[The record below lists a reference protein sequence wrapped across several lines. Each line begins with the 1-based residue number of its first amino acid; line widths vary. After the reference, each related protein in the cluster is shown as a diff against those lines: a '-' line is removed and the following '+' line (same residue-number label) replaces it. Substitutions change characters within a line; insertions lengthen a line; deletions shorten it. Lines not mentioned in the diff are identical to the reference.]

1 MDTIFADRMA
11 TVPRSFIREILKVTE
26 DPEVISFAGGLPNPE
41 FFPVAAIAQA
51 AFRVLSEDG
60 KNALQYSAT
69 EGYPPLREYIAERY
83 LRTKGLKIAPEE
95 ILITNGSQQALDL
108 LGKALLNK
116 GDTVVFERPA
126 YLGAI
131 QAFSIF
137 EPSFAVVPLRADGMD
152 VDALAELLGRIRAK
166 LVYTVPNFQNPS
178 GLTYSRE
185 NRLEVAGVLRGHD
198 TFLVEDDPYGELRFM
213 GENLPSM
220 REYLGERAVLLGT
233 FSKTVSPGLRLG
245 WICAR
250 GELMEKLVIAKQAA
264 DLHSNYV
271 AQRIVHR
278 YLMDNDL
285 DGHIAKIREAYRVQR
300 DMMVAAIERHCP
312 SDIECTKP
320 EGGMFLW
327 MTLPEGVS
335 SLDLL
340 EVAMMDKV
348 AFVPGQAFY
357 VDGGGANTLR
367 LNFSNSDGDKIEEG
381 ISRLGRAI
389 RRLLATRNPAAEAV
403 PAGSPA

>member
-41 FFPVAAIAQA
+41 FFPVEAVAQA

-60 KNALQYSAT
+60 KNVLQYSTT
-69 EGYPPLREYIAERY
+69 EGYLPLREYISERY
-83 LRTKGLKIAPEE
+83 LRRKGLAISPDE

-137 EPSFAVVPLRADGMD
+137 EPAFSSVPLREDGMD
-152 VDALAELLGRIRAK
+152 VDALGELLGRKRAK
-166 LVYTVPNFQNPS
+166 LIYTVPNFQNPS

-185 NRLEVAGVLRGHD
+185 NRQGVASILGSHD
-198 TFLVEDDPYGELRFM
+198 AFLVEDDPYGELRFM
-213 GENLPSM
+213 GEDLPSM
-220 REYLGERAVLLGT
+220 REYLGDRAVLLGT
-233 FSKTVSPGLRLG
+233 FSKTISPGLRLG

-278 YLMDNDL
+278 YLMDNDIES
-285 DGHIAKIREAYRVQR
+285 HIATIRDAYRRQR
-300 DMMVAAIERHCP
+300 DLMATAIERHCP
-312 SDIECTKP
+312 TGIEYTKP
-320 EGGMFLW
+320 DGGMFLW
-327 MTLPEGVS
+327 MILPEGIS
-335 SLDLL
+335 SLTLL
-340 EVAMMDKV
+340 ELAVRDKV

-357 VDGGGANTLR
+357 VDGGGDNTLR
-367 LNFSNSDGDKIEEG
+367 LNFSNSDSDSIEEG

-389 RRLLATRNPAAEAV
+389 RRLMAESGPVANTLF
-403 PAGSPA
+403 AGSPI

>member
-1 MDTIFADRMA
+1 MDAIFADRMA

-51 AFRVLSEDG
+51 AFQVLSEDG
-60 KNALQYSAT
+60 KDALQYSTT
-69 EGYPPLREYIAERY
+69 EGYPPLREYVAERY

-137 EPSFAVVPLRADGMD
+137 EPAFSSVPLRADGLD
-152 VDALAELLGRIRAK
+152 VDALGELLARKRAK
-166 LVYTVPNFQNPS
+166 LIYTVPNFQNPS
-178 GLTYSRE
+178 GMSYSRE
-185 NRLEVAGVLRGHD
+185 NRLQIAGVLRGHG

-213 GENLPSM
+213 GDDLPSM
-220 REYLGERAVLLGT
+220 REYLGDGAVLLGT
-233 FSKTVSPGLRLG
+233 FSKTVSPGFRLG

-285 DGHIAKIREAYRVQR
+285 DSHVAKIRDAYRAQR
-300 DMMVAAIERHCP
+300 DLMVAAIERHCP
-312 SDIECTKP
+312 PDIQCTKP
-320 EGGMFLW
+320 DGGMFLW
-327 MTLPEGVS
+327 MTLPEGIS
-335 SLDLL
+335 SLELL
-340 EVAMMDKV
+340 ELAVRDKV

-357 VDGGGANTLR
+357 VDGGGTNTLR
-367 LNFSNSDGDKIEEG
+367 LNFSNSDGDRIEEG
-381 ISRLGRAI
+381 VSRLGKAI
-389 RRLLATRNPAAEAV
+389 RRLLATSNPTAEAV
-403 PAGSPA
+403 PAGLRA

>member
-41 FFPVAAIAQA
+41 FFPVAAVAQA

-60 KNALQYSAT
+60 KNALQYSTT
-69 EGYPPLREYIAERY
+69 EGYAPLREYIAERY
-83 LRTKGLKIAPEE
+83 LRRKGLKIAPEE

-137 EPSFAVVPLRADGMD
+137 EPAFASVPLRADGLD
-152 VDALAELLGRIRAK
+152 ISALGELLARKRAK
-166 LVYTVPNFQNPS
+166 LIYTVPNFQNPS
-178 GLTYSRE
+178 GLSYSRE
-185 NRLEVAGVLRGHD
+185 NRSRVAGVLRGHD
-198 TFLVEDDPYGELRFM
+198 AFLVEDDPYGELRFM
-213 GENLPSM
+213 GDDLPSM
-220 REYLGERAVLLGT
+220 REYLGDRVVLLGT

-245 WICAR
+245 WICAQ
-250 GELMEKLVIAKQAA
+250 GDLMEKLVIAKQAA

-271 AQRIVHR
+271 AQRIVHQ
-278 YLMDNDL
+278 YLKDNDL
-285 DGHIAKIREAYRVQR
+285 DSHVATIKEAYGRQR
-300 DMMVAAIERHCP
+300 DLMLSAVERHCP
-312 SDIECTKP
+312 PEVQCTKP

-335 SLDLL
+335 SLELLDLA
-340 EVAMMDKV
+340 VRDKV

-381 ISRLGRAI
+381 ISRLGSAI
-389 RRLLATRNPAAEAV
+389 RRLLTASNSATEAV
-403 PAGSPA
+403 PTGSPA